1 MAENPSDSIDNQ
13 IKLPDNE
20 SSGNL
25 REFREM
31 VNIALN
37 LDSTSTGND
46 DSKTY
51 IWSTQFRTPWFDLL
65 SDLSIDEQGIN
76 QALLTLDNTGESS
89 PIPSISTTTAVSVA
103 ELPSGIT
110 DSLNVAAKQL
120 SHLYDSV
127 VSTATTESG
136 EELNEGV
143 VYREQGISNSF
154 VEIYTE
160 EDEDEV
166 QSLSAIPKTT
176 TGGSQPQK
184 RHIMISYNRS
194 SRDTCERIYQGLVNK
209 NYKVW
214 MDLTDMADDILVS
227 MARAVENSYI
237 VLLCIN
243 QQYYESDYCRLEAEY
258 AAENRIK
265 FIPCLME
272 KSFRAQSWLGIIKG
286 SNFHIDFS
294 SPEDFDESFDELVRQ
309 ITHVEKKLSMQPRR
323 TPAPGTMVNP
333 MKLAATS
340 SGPAAVA
347 AASISA
353 NDVNSRRFDAIIR
366 EYKHAIKKKSHQ
378 LNRLKRNELADLVSK
393 LRQELFTETT
403 QVLTDSE
410 RSDDEDE
417 KQRNDDHLL
426 QQLLSRSLDQ
436 NEFLLRLV
444 DRLTI
449 PQPMEQTNLQ
459 NLNMD
464 GIFKVIL
471 AIMVLWA
478 LNILCQKE

>member
-13 IKLPDNE
+13 IKISDNE
-20 SSGNL
+20 PSASL

-46 DSKTY
+46 DN
-51 IWSTQFRTPWFDLL
+51 
-65 SDLSIDEQGIN
+65 LSIDEQGIN
-76 QALLTLDNTGESS
+76 QALLTLDGSSESS
-89 PIPSISTTTAVSVA
+89 SIPSISTTTTAVSVA

-127 VSTATTESG
+127 VSTTTTEPG

-143 VYREQGISNSF
+143 NYREQGISDSF
-154 VEIYTE
+154 VEVYTE

-294 SPEDFDESFDELVRQ
+294 SPEDFDESFNELVRQ

-323 TPAPGTMVNP
+323 TPAPGSMVNP
-333 MKLAATS
+333 MKFAATS
-340 SGPAAVA
+340 SGPAAT

-378 LNRLKRNELADLVSK
+378 LNRLKRNELADLISK
-393 LRQELFTETT
+393 LRQELFIETT

-410 RSDDEDE
+410 RSDEEDE
-417 KQRNDDHLL
+417 KQHNDDHLL

-444 DRLTI
+444 DRLTT